1 MSYNIINK
9 KGNSNFQNVQ
19 PGRFPCENESVIQEM
34 FKTTSKNTE
43 ELKLLMESCK
53 YNSEK
58 VGEIIKHLKTET
70 ARVSRRYDETMDAVD
85 MYFDEV
91 TDTLNT
97 MQRLNDAQL
106 EDIDREITEARKM
119 QLRTHVV
126 CAIAMISSIASIV
139 LTIILEQRKEKIWK
153 LYRKN

>member
-1 MSYNIINK
+1 MSFTTKEIDRLMIPD
-9 KGNSNFQNVQ
+9 SNRQNVE
-19 PGRFPCENESVIQEM
+19 PGQFPCKSESIIQEM
-34 FKTTSKNTE
+34 FKTTSENTE
-43 ELKLLMESCK
+43 ELQHLTESCK
-53 YNSEK
+53 YNRKK
-58 VGEIIKHLKTET
+58 VEEIIKHLETET

-119 QLRTHVV
+119 QLRTHIV
-126 CAIAMISSIASIV
+126 CAIAMISSITSIV
-139 LTIILEQRKEKIWK
+139 LTIILE
-153 LYRKN
+153 

>member
-1 MSYNIINK
+1 MIK
-9 KGNSNFQNVQ
+9 
-19 PGRFPCENESVIQEM
+19 
-34 FKTTSKNTE
+34 
-43 ELKLLMESCK
+43 
-53 YNSEK
+53 
-58 VGEIIKHLKTET
+58 IIKHLKTET

-126 CAIAMISSIASIV
+126 CAIAMISSIASII
-139 LTIILEQRKEKIWK
+139 LTIILE
-153 LYRKN
+153 